1 MLELKTAVATHR
13 YVPRSFLHL
22 TCALSM
28 HGFTLL
34 AFDNPSEVKPE
45 CDFATCR
52 LAAQDPPSFVFC
64 FMPQQTT
71 SSLSSSKQRTPSAH
85 THITPT
91 RDQSSSRSYAR
102 RYSRPADHRHR
113 PWSPLAR
120 FTSRIGSLILT
131 CSTLVSCSSLT
142 LHRQKTLLSGLSKT
156 WSSILTALFT
166 SPKTAS
172 LVPTPVSD
180 VTRVPITLLRR

>member
-52 LAAQDPPSFVFC
+52 LAAQNPPSFVFC

-85 THITPT
+85 THHAHSRPIELTQLCSPLL
-91 RDQSSSRSYAR
+91 SSSWSSASPLVSSRSLHK
-102 RYSRPADHRHR
+102 PHRFAH
-113 PWSPLAR
+113 PHLLDSCEL
-120 FTSRIGSLILT
+120 LLT
-131 CSTLVSCSSLT
+131 DTT
-142 LHRQKTLLSGLSKT
+142 
-156 WSSILTALFT
+156 
-166 SPKTAS
+166 
-172 LVPTPVSD
+172 
-180 VTRVPITLLRR
+180 